1 MIAQKGATSVAEDK
15 FAFKTDVN
23 LIFGNQSI
31 TRKYV
36 LRTTLH
42 SMSVWKT
49 RNADVAMSPF
59 EDRSASVSK
68 DAAIIDNEIWAFEI
82 DVTRPNDIAAAVKF
96 AANFYDISPDVLLA
110 NIYAKN
116 LNAENIDSKHDEIKI
131 RANKELYSS
140 TCEAIR
146 KAASILGVSCQM
158 NFYVF
163 SKNNNPKMPQHELS
177 DALIQGGATSVATDA
192 FRPKVQVGNN
202 SGTASL
208 MQRTNFHLATFST

>member
-1 MIAQKGATSVAEDK
+1 MIGQNGATSVAEDK
-15 FAFKTDVN
+15 YAFKTDVS
-23 LIFGNQSI
+23 LVFGNQSV
-31 TRKYV
+31 TRNYV

-42 SMSVWKT
+42 SLSVWKT
-49 RNADVAMSPF
+49 RNYAVAMSPF

-68 DAAIIDNEIWAFEI
+68 EAALIDNETWTFGVDATNAN
-82 DVTRPNDIAAAVKF
+82 DVASSVKF
-96 AANFYDISPDVLLA
+96 AANFYDVSPEVLLA

-116 LNAENIDSKHDEIKI
+116 LNAENIDTKNDEVKI

-163 SKNNNPKMPQHELS
+163 SKSNNPKIPRSELS
-177 DALIQGGATSVATDA
+177 DALIQGGASSVATDE

-208 MQRTNFHLATFST
+208 TQRTNFHLATL